1 MKTIIYATL
10 FILSILITACSG
22 TEDKS
27 GETKDSK
34 EISSQSNDINESD
47 ENSEN
52 SETVQKDTVVEVI
65 STEDGSVVEVVTN
78 DKGKKVI
85 VAEDGTETEVDP
97 ADIKVKSVPAETKT
111 ESNDTKIKDDTPDF
125 NIHEYKKLDAF
136 LKKYVSNSGNVNYAS
151 IKTNKSELDA
161 IISEYNE
168 TSPSSSWS
176 KNQKLAFWINAY
188 NIFTIKLI
196 VDNYPTSSIT
206 KITAKPWD
214 KKFANIGGK
223 TYTLNNIETDII
235 RKKFNEPR
243 IHFALNCASKSCPIL
258 LNKAYTASNLNS
270 LLTSQ
275 TKKFLNDTSKNTFSK
290 KEASISQ
297 IFDWYK
303 EDFGDVW
310 TFINKYHPLDYTPKK
325 TSYMEY
331 SWDLNK

>member
-1 MKTIIYATL
+1 MKTTLYAAI
-10 FILSILITACSG
+10 FILTIIFTSCSG
-22 TEDKS
+22 PEDKS
-27 GETKDSK
+27 GESNDSK
-34 EISSQSNDINESD
+34 SKTSQSNDGNKD
-47 ENSEN
+47 ELSPDNS
-52 SETVQKDTVVEVI
+52 TVEKKDSVMEVI
-65 STEDGSVVEVVTN
+65 STDDGTVLEVKTN
-78 DKGKKVI
+78 DEGKKVI
-85 VAEDGTETEVDP
+85 VSKDGTETEVDP
-97 ADIKVKSVPAETKT
+97 ADIKVKTVPVETKT
-111 ESNDTKIKDDTPDF
+111 ETNTTETKDDTPDF

-136 LKKYVSNSGNVNYAS
+136 LKKYVSAGGNVNYSS
-151 IKTNKSELDA
+151 ITANKSELEA
-161 IISEYNE
+161 IISEFNQ
-168 TSPSSSWS
+168 TSASSSWS

-214 KKFANIGGK
+214 KKFANIGGT

-258 LNKAYTASNLNS
+258 LNKAYTSSNLNS

-290 KEASISQ
+290 KEANISK

-310 TFINKYHPLDYTPKK
+310 DFIQKYHPLDYTPKN
-325 TSYMEY
+325 TAYMEY